1 MLCYLRF
8 SMVNR
13 LIEKICNLDF
23 SKKNKVEVCPV
34 KKVQQERDNLH
45 VLIYILKEG
54 INLQL
59 NTFLF
64 LSTPFATVYLNNSH

>member
-23 SKKNKVEVCPV
+23 SKKNKVEVWPV

-45 VLIYILKEG
+45 VL
-54 INLQL
+54 
-59 NTFLF
+59 
-64 LSTPFATVYLNNSH
+64 